1 MIAQLIAKI
10 VLIGFALFM
19 SASVAFAALT
29 LDNAKQDGLV
39 GEKPDGLLGVVIAAP
54 PEDVKSLVDSTNSQ
68 RLEKY
73 NSIAA
78 KNGTPV
84 DQVQALAGKTLISKT
99 QSGQYIMNSAGE
111 WQKK

>member
-1 MIAQLIAKI
+1 MIVKILAKLLL
-10 VLIGFALFM
+10 VGFALFM
-19 SASVAFAALT
+19 TASVAFAALT

-39 GEKPDGLLGVVIAAP
+39 GEKPDGLLGSVGASP
-54 PEDVKSLVDSTNSQ
+54 SEDVKGLVDSINSQ
-68 RLEKY
+68 RMEKY
-73 NSIAA
+73 SSISA

-99 QSGQYIMNSAGE
+99 PSGQYVMDATGE